1 MIAYK
6 NSKQKFLQDVD
17 TGGIGEIVRDAV
29 QLKLRK
35 RVGESEFRSWV
46 NSLEY
51 MGSVLTPDDVPS
63 DAGIA
68 IEYCIPRTSNRIDF
82 LVSGKGEEGRD
93 NIVLIELKQWSEA
106 ELTPEDAIVRTRFGG
121 GMHPTVHPSYQA
133 WSYAAL
139 LNGFNEAVYSNDIH
153 LEPCAFLHNYT
164 RDDIIDNEFYEDHIK
179 KAPLFCKADR
189 TDLREFIARHVR
201 HGDKKD
207 LIFKLE
213 NARIR
218 PSKVLAEQVTGMLQ
232 GSDEFVMIDA
242 QKVIYEK
249 ALAFARNAD
258 EEKKKVLIVDGGPG
272 TGKSV
277 IAINLLANLT
287 KLGLFGQYVTKNSA
301 PRTVYESKLTGT
313 FRKTEISNFFSGSGA
328 FTESKLNSY
337 DVLIVDEAH
346 RLNEKSGLFSKG
358 ENQIKEIIHSS
369 KASIF
374 FVDEAQRI
382 HIKDIGGMD
391 EIRHWAKHFDADV
404 DELELTAQFRC
415 SGSDAYLAWMDNW
428 LGIRETANLNL
439 SETNYDFRVF
449 DSPIELRDAI
459 VEKNGINNKS
469 RLVAGYCWDWVSKK
483 DPRAMDIEV
492 PEFDFAMQWN
502 LGTDGMLWMV
512 KPDSVNQ
519 IGCIHTCQGLELDY
533 IGVIIGPDMRL
544 ENGDVIT
551 DPSARSKYDRS
562 IFGWKSQMKKDPAT
576 TTKKLDSIIRNT
588 YRTLMTR
595 GMNGC
600 FIYAIDKE
608 LNEYLKSALV
618 MVDTCSD

>member
-1 MIAYK
+1 MKSPA
-6 NSKQKFLQDVD
+6 
-17 TGGIGEIVRDAV
+17 
-29 QLKLRK
+29 
-35 RVGESEFRSWV
+35 
-46 NSLEY
+46 
-51 MGSVLTPDDVPS
+51 
-63 DAGIA
+63 
-68 IEYCIPRTSNRIDF
+68 F
-82 LVSGKGEEGRD
+82 LVRVK
-93 NIVLIELKQWSEA
+93 
-106 ELTPEDAIVRTRFGG
+106 
-121 GMHPTVHPSYQA
+121 
-133 WSYAAL
+133 
-139 LNGFNEAVYSNDIH
+139 
-153 LEPCAFLHNYT
+153 
-164 RDDIIDNEFYEDHIK
+164 
-179 KAPLFCKADR
+179 
-189 TDLREFIARHVR
+189 
-201 HGDKKD
+201 
-207 LIFKLE
+207 
-213 NARIR
+213 
-218 PSKVLAEQVTGMLQ
+218 
-232 GSDEFVMIDA
+232 
-242 QKVIYEK
+242 
-249 ALAFARNAD
+249 
-258 EEKKKVLIVDGGPG
+258 
-272 TGKSV
+272 
-277 IAINLLANLT
+277 
-287 KLGLFGQYVTKNSA
+287 
-301 PRTVYESKLTGT
+301 
-313 FRKTEISNFFSGSGA
+313 
-328 FTESKLNSY
+328 
-337 DVLIVDEAH
+337 
-346 RLNEKSGLFSKG
+346 
-358 ENQIKEIIHSS
+358 NQIKEIIHSS

-551 DPSARSKYDRS
+551 DPSARSKHDRS